1 MGIFEDLLLNA
12 RSAVDHVGRK
22 AENVID
28 ASKLRLA
35 AADLKSEL
43 SQKYQLLGRVVC
55 EESETG
61 KDFSKAKNE
70 LVEKIKE
77 LKEHLEEI
85 NALIEKS
92 RLRIRCTSCGA
103 YNSKGAVFCNK
114 CGEKLVTETDN
125 AEHLSPDDVI
135 DFTEDNFED
144 DDLL

>member
-43 SQKYQLLGRVVC
+43 SQKYLLLGRVVC
-55 EESETG
+55 EESVTG
-61 KDFSKAKNE
+61 KDYSKAKNE

-114 CGEKLVTETDN
+114 CGEKLVTEMDN

>member
-22 AENVID
+22 AETVID

-43 SQKYQLLGRVVC
+43 AQKYQLLGRVVC
-55 EESETG
+55 EEKESD
-61 KDFSKAKNE
+61 KDFSKSKDE
-70 LVEKIKE
+70 LIEKIKE
-77 LKEHLEEI
+77 LKAHLEEV
-85 NALIEKS
+85 NTLIEKS
-92 RLRIRCTSCGA
+92 KLRIKCSSCGA

-114 CGEKLVTETDN
+114 CGEKLVVESDS